1 MDDVLVPLFAI
12 LCVFGLPV
20 GAFIVFRVLAHR
32 ERMEMIRH
40 GIVPPNGGKGGA
52 RYANPQ
58 PPYGSDPLGA
68 AQPDA
73 SVMLRKGIQLAF
85 VGMALTIGLS
95 FIGYHSGE
103 DVTHVGNVVIR
114 EGSHF
119 NFGPWLLGGLIPL
132 FIGLSQV
139 AIAFLTDPGLFARYR
154 KPAPGAYYGGNPRYP
169 DPPPPPSPPGSDPG
183 NDGPYTYRPG
193 GRQELRPPTPPPTR
207 RP

>member
-1 MDDVLVPLFAI
+1 MDEVLVPLFAI

-40 GIVPPNGGKGGA
+40 GIVPPIGGKGGA
-52 RYANPQ
+52 RYASPQ
-58 PPYGSDPLGA
+58 PSYGSDPSA
-68 AQPDA
+68 NVQPDA
-73 SVMLRKGIQLAF
+73 AVLLRKGIRLAF
-85 VGMALTIGLS
+85 TGMAITIGLS
-95 FIGYHSGE
+95 FIGYHGSE
-103 DVTHVGNVVIR
+103 DVTHVGNVIIR
-114 EGSHF
+114 EGQHF

-139 AIAFLTDPGLFARYR
+139 AIAFLTDPALFARYR
-154 KPAPGAYYGGNPRYP
+154 GQAPGRFSGPNPRYP
-169 DPPPPPSPPGSDPG
+169 EPPPPQGSPG